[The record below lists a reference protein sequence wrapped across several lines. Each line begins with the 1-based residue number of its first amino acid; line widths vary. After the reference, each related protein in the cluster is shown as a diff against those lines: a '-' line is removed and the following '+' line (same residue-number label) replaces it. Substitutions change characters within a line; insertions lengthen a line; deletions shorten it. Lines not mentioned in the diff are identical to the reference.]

1 MKLNQIKNTYSSML
15 SDGYI
20 DDEELA
26 TLLGMV
32 NKVINDGYSL
42 KSLATDQ
49 SDLKVISVIINSL
62 EEEQKKMKKMQNG
75 IEEIGRSMK

>member
-1 MKLNQIKNTYSSML
+1 ML

-42 KSLATDQ
+42 KSLATEQ
-49 SDLKVISVIINSL
+49 SDLRVIL
-62 EEEQKKMKKMQNG
+62 ERFWCES
-75 IEEIGRSMK
+75 IGFGGSSQSPNYRDRCL